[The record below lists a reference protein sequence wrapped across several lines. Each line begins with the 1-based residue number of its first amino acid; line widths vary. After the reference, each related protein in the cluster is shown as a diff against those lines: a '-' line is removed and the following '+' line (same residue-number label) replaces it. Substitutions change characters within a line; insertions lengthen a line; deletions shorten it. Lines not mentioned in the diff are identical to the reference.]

1 MDNVFNPNEHVS
13 FIVHK
18 GKQVLFSDY
27 THCKNKWDMIK
38 MLEAAAIH
46 FRQSQDNL
54 LVLIDATNAK
64 GSSEY
69 MDALKKYQ
77 KEVFD
82 PKTNK
87 GAVIG
92 VTGLKKVLLQGLN
105 LVAKK
110 KMTPFD
116 SKEEALDYLTAH

>member
-1 MDNVFNPNEHVS
+1 MESNFDANNHVG
-13 FIVHK
+13 FITHK

-27 THCKNKWDMIK
+27 SHCNDKWDMIK
-38 MLEAAAIH
+38 MLEAAASH
-46 FRQSQDNL
+46 FKQSEGNL

-77 KEVFD
+77 KEIFD
-82 PKTNK
+82 PNTHK
-87 GAVIG
+87 GAIIG

-105 LVAKK
+105 LVANK
-110 KMTPFD
+110 KMTPFN
-116 SKEEALDYLTAH
+116 SKEEALDFLVAS